1 MKHKKII
8 ALLMAAAVLGSLAG
22 CKAGSKKDEP
32 SFPDGQA
39 APSFETQAPVESNA
53 AQAVGKVTSVDGTK
67 ITIENGE
74 LKARTPGNG
83 GSGSRKERPDG
94 GNGNR
99 KDRPNR
105 DNSGNKER
113 PSDWTRPSGD
123 GNGGSRPGFGY
134 TFNAT
139 GGSST
144 FDLSGLTQITI
155 ENDDDDTPDTI
166 EEIKAGDVVVIEVG
180 SDGKATSLTVKSLNG
195 GFRNGG
201 GSVGNGKRTGSRDG
215 NGKRKDRGNGN
226 RGNGDFDDADSEP

>member
-22 CKAGSKKDEP
+22 CKAGNKKGEP
-32 SFPDGQA
+32 SFPDGQS

-53 AQAVGKVTSVDGTK
+53 QQAVGKVTSIDGTK

-74 LKARTPGNG
+74 LKTRVPGNG
-83 GSGSRKERPDG
+83 GNG

-99 KDRPNR
+99 KERP
-105 DNSGNKER
+105 DKDGNGDKER
-113 PSDWTRPSGD
+113 PSDRTRPTGD
-123 GNGGSRPGFGY
+123 GNGGNRPSFGY

-155 ENDDDDTPDTI
+155 ENDGDDTPDTI
-166 EEIKAGDVVVIEVG
+166 EEIKTGDIVVIEVDK
-180 SDGKATSLTVKSLNG
+180 DGKVTSLTVKSLNRGFGNRG
-195 GFRNGG
+195 GNGG
-201 GSVGNGKRTGSRDG
+201 NGGNAKRTGSRDG

-226 RGNGDFDDADSEP
+226 RGNRDFDDADSEA

>member
-22 CKAGSKKDEP
+22 CKAGNKKEQP
-32 SFPDGQA
+32 SSPDGQG

-53 AQAVGKVTSVDGTK
+53 QQAVGKVTSIDGTK
-67 ITIENGE
+67 ITVENGE
-74 LKARTPGNG
+74 LKTRTPGNG
-83 GSGSRKERPDG
+83 GSGNRKERPDG
-94 GNGNR
+94 DDGNR
-99 KDRPNR
+99 KERPNKDG
-105 DNSGNKER
+105 DNKKARPTGDGKSGNR
-113 PSDWTRPSGD
+113 PS
-123 GNGGSRPGFGY
+123 FGY

-166 EEIKAGDVVVIEVG
+166 EEIKTGDVVVIEVDK
-180 SDGKATSLTVKSLNG
+180 DGKVTSLTVKSLNG
-195 GFRNGG
+195 GFGNKG
-201 GSVGNGKRTGSRDG
+201 GNGKRTSSRDG

-226 RGNGDFDDADSEP
+226 GDSDDADSEA

>member
-22 CKAGSKKDEP
+22 CKAGNKKEQP
-32 SFPDGQA
+32 SFPDGQG

-53 AQAVGKVTSVDGTK
+53 QQAVGKVTSIDGTK
-67 ITIENGE
+67 ITVENGE
-74 LKARTPGNG
+74 LKTRMPGNG
-83 GSGSRKERPDG
+83 GSGNSKERPDKDG
-94 GNGNR
+94 DNKKARPTGDGKSGNR
-99 KDRPNR
+99 
-105 DNSGNKER
+105 
-113 PSDWTRPSGD
+113 PS
-123 GNGGSRPGFGY
+123 FGY

-166 EEIKAGDVVVIEVG
+166 EEIKTGDVVVIKVNK
-180 SDGKATSLTVKSLNG
+180 DGKVTSLTVKSLSG
-195 GFRNGG
+195 GFGNKG
-201 GSVGNGKRTGSRDG
+201 GNGKRTSSRDG

-226 RGNGDFDDADSEP
+226 GDSDGADSEA

>member
-22 CKAGSKKDEP
+22 CKAGNKKEQP
-32 SFPDGQA
+32 SFPDGQG

-53 AQAVGKVTSVDGTK
+53 QQAVGKVTAIDGTK
-67 ITIENGE
+67 ITVENGE
-74 LKARTPGNG
+74 LKTRTPGNG
-83 GSGSRKERPDG
+83 GSGNKKERPDG
-94 GNGNR
+94 DDGNR
-99 KDRPNR
+99 KARPTG
-105 DNSGNKER
+105 DGKSGNR
-113 PSDWTRPSGD
+113 PS
-123 GNGGSRPGFGY
+123 FGY

-166 EEIKAGDVVVIEVG
+166 EEIKTGDVVVIEVDK
-180 SDGKATSLTVKSLNG
+180 DGKVTSLTVKSLNG
-195 GFRNGG
+195 GFGNKGGNG
-201 GSVGNGKRTGSRDG
+201 GNGKSTSSRDG

-226 RGNGDFDDADSEP
+226 GDSDDADSEA

>member
-22 CKAGSKKDEP
+22 CKAGNKKEQP
-32 SFPDGQA
+32 SFPDGQG

-53 AQAVGKVTSVDGTK
+53 QQAVGKVTAIDGTK
-67 ITIENGE
+67 ITVENGE
-74 LKARTPGNG
+74 LKTRTPGNG
-83 GSGSRKERPDG
+83 GSGNKKERPDG
-94 GNGNR
+94 DDGNR
-99 KDRPNR
+99 KARPTG
-105 DNSGNKER
+105 DGKSGNR
-113 PSDWTRPSGD
+113 PS
-123 GNGGSRPGFGY
+123 FGY

-166 EEIKAGDVVVIEVG
+166 EEIKTGDVVVIEVDK
-180 SDGKATSLTVKSLNG
+180 DGKVTSLTVKSLNG
-195 GFRNGG
+195 GFGNKGG
-201 GSVGNGKRTGSRDG
+201 NDGNGKRTSSRDG

-226 RGNGDFDDADSEP
+226 GDSDDADSEA

>member
-22 CKAGSKKDEP
+22 CKKDEP

-83 GSGSRKERPDG
+83 G
-94 GNGNR
+94 N
-99 KDRPNR
+99 
-105 DNSGNKER
+105 
-113 PSDWTRPSGD
+113 

-195 GFRNGG
+195 VFRNGG

-215 NGKRKDRGNGN
+215 NGNGKRKDRGNGK
-226 RGNGDFDDADSEP
+226 RGNGDTDDADSEA

>member
-22 CKAGSKKDEP
+22 CKKDEP

-83 GSGSRKERPDG
+83 GNGSRKERPDGGSGSRKERPDG
-94 GNGNR
+94 GN
-99 KDRPNR
+99 
-105 DNSGNKER
+105 
-113 PSDWTRPSGD
+113 

-166 EEIKAGDVVVIEVG
+166 EEIKAGDFVVIEVG

-195 GFRNGG
+195 VFRNGG

-215 NGKRKDRGNGN
+215 NGNGKRKDRDNGK
-226 RGNGDFDDADSEP
+226 RGNGDTDDADSEA